1 MPGKLCR
8 YTLWIPVWAGM
19 TCGGCGLLA
28 PATFTCRCVVA
39 RRRSAGI
46 IGGIGLEAIEHG
58 ALSAAVI
65 PAQLVPACFK
75 RGAGIQI
82 HRICNHR
89 SFHCGLVFSIN
100 SIFHARFHF
109 LIRLSRRIAS
119 AMSACNSK

>member
-1 MPGKLCR
+1 
-8 YTLWIPVWAGM
+8 M

-65 PAQLVPACFK
+65 P
-75 RGAGIQI
+75 GHAGIQI
-82 HRICNHR
+82 HRICNQR
-89 SFHCGLVFSIN
+89 SFHSGLVFSIN
-100 SIFHARFHF
+100 SIFHIRFHF